1 MIVVS
6 VSDDRISVLGHAGYA
21 EERKVRNKIVKAFMN
36 LQIVWAR
43 GTHTGNISKHPIM
56 IRRRSRLHAKRIVHL
71 GNIAKGQKWFNT
83 NYPNVLKSA
92 TGALL
97 YVDNSCGSHSRWG
110 ALTVWKDLVNRKYGF
125 SLTPSNKN
133 FGASCKTAAKK
144 AQIQKGVS
152 GTLVYI
158 VEFILSAKGYY
169 AGKMDADFG
178 SGLETAVKAFQK
190 ARGITANGV
199 VGSDTWY
206 TLFN

>member
-1 MIVVS
+1 MKKILKTAGFE
-6 VSDDRISVLGHAGYA
+6 VLTASKYLTSPDYLIRGDILLYVGHHTATNLTTGS
-21 EERKVRNKIVKAFMN
+21 KATTSGSTTN
-36 LQIVWAR
+36 
-43 GTHTGNISKHPIM
+43 TTSTPTNITS
-56 IRRRSRLHAKRIVHL
+56 

-97 YVDNSCGSHSRWG
+97 DVDNSCGSHSRWG
-110 ALTVWKDLVNRKYGF
+110 ALAVWKDLVNRKYGF

-144 AQIQKGVS
+144 AQIQKGAS
-152 GTLVYI
+152 GTLVHI

-169 AGKMDADFG
+169 TGKMDADFG

-199 VGSDTWY
+199 VRSDTWY